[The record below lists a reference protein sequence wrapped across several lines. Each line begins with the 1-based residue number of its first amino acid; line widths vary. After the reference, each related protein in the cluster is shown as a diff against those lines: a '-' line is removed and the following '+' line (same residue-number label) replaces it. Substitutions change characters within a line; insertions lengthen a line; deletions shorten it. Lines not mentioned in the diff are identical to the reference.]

1 MPRQRLHLGALAAL
15 LFLVPTGALYWNLSR
30 PSNIW
35 WTPPGMALS
44 LRESQDRVEIYVH
57 GQVLQR
63 LLGTGQVL
71 LAGEAGASTLE
82 PAAVTLRFNN
92 WDHVRVGWLPML
104 LIYAAIVGAGAVLFI
119 LIATNRLA
127 IRPERASVAT

>member
-1 MPRQRLHLGALAAL
+1 MGAIAAL

-44 LRESQDRVEIYVH
+44 LRESQDRVEIDVH
-57 GQVLQR
+57 GQALQR

-71 LAGEAGASTLE
+71 LAGEPGPSTLE

-92 WDHVRVGWLPML
+92 WDHVRVSWLPML
-104 LIYAAIVGAGAVLFI
+104 LIYAAIAGAGAVLLI

-127 IRPERASVAT
+127 TRPERASVAT